1 MDKRRV
7 DEYIPKAYDAI
18 KKCDILKDQKIANGF
33 RGQIAAFGAMVA
45 MGSILSAI
53 ALYNN
58 QGDSL
63 VDRSK
68 LIKAIAYIVM
78 GEDFGEKDL
87 FFYVQKKIKEKN
99 EKNVKEK
106 ILDAAIAIK
115 LAMNL
120 YEIEK

>member
-18 KKCDILKDQKIANGF
+18 KKCDILKDQKIPNGF

-99 EKNVKEK
+99 EKNVK
-106 ILDAAIAIK
+106 
-115 LAMNL
+115 
-120 YEIEK
+120 